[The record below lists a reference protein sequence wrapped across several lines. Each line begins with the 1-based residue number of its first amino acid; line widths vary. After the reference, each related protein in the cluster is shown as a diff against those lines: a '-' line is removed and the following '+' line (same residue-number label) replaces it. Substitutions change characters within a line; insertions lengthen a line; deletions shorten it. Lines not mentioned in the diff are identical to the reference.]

1 MKKIILL
8 FILIPLCAF
17 TQNSMNMNLLG
28 TYDYPTSQG
37 NDIWGWVDGNDEE
50 YALVGLRSGFSV
62 VNVTN
67 PSSTIEEFFIP
78 DINSIWRDIKT
89 WGNYAYITTEADAGL
104 LIVDLTDMTGNTFSH
119 VSQFTNSNG
128 GSISFTSAHDI
139 YIDENGIAYIFGAG
153 GPGLQPNGAIFL
165 DVNANPTNP
174 VYLGEWN
181 DEYIHDGM
189 VRGDTMW
196 AGCVYDGKVF
206 CVDVSDKTNP
216 QALGSATTP
225 NAFTHNAWVSDDG
238 NYVFTTDEQSDS
250 YLTAFDVSNLSNI
263 FEVDRIQ
270 SNPGSN
276 SIPHNTFVDG
286 NFLITS
292 YYRDGTTVH
301 DITHPSY
308 MIQVAYYDSYSGSG
322 NGFDG
327 CWGTYPYLPSG
338 NIISSDI
345 NSGPGGS
352 GRLLI
357 YGRDFQQACY
367 LKGTVTD
374 GITSSPISN
383 TSIEIL
389 STTINENT
397 NLIGFY
403 QTASVNSGTFQ
414 VVFSDPG
421 YTSDTL
427 TVSLVNGVMT
437 ILDAVLFPPCNTFN
451 IVTNN
456 NVQICSDSS
465 YVVGNSI
472 YNITGTYSDT
482 LTNYFGCDSVVNTN
496 LIVNQPYS
504 INNNETICDGQ
515 VLIVGSSQYSQ
526 SGIYTDILSSNS
538 ACDSTI
544 TTNLLVL
551 PTSNFIQTLSFC
563 SGNSIIVGSNIYTQ
577 TGIYTDILTSVNGCD
592 STITT
597 DLTVFVSSSISN
609 YQDICNGETY
619 WIGNSYYTT
628 PGYYTDIFTS
638 VNGCDSVVNTNLTV
652 YPLLV
657 INNNYTI
664 CEDDIVIVGN
674 NTYSQEGDY
683 TDTLQTIYGCDS
695 VINSYIQ
702 WSDPISSLTL
712 AGTNIDASVSGGTS
726 PFLFEIYGPSGLLNS
741 TQNNGSI
748 IQFNPLINGQYYFI
762 VTDGLGCISD
772 TAFIN
777 INNIPSS
784 ISGIQNSKE
793 LIKIVDILGR
803 ETEEKRNTTLFFIY
817 SDGTVEKKIIIE

>member
-1 MKKIILL
+1 MKKL
-8 FILIPLCAF
+8 ILIFMLISFCALS
-17 TQNSMNMNLLG
+17 QNSMNMNLLG
-28 TYDYPTSQG
+28 TYEFPTTQG
-37 NDIWGWVDGNDEE
+37 NDIWGWVDGNDDE
-50 YALVGLRSGFSV
+50 YALVGLRNGFSV

-67 PSSTIEEFFIP
+67 PSSPIQEFFIS
-78 DINSIWRDIKT
+78 DINSTWRDVKT
-89 WGNYAYITTEADAGL
+89 WGNYAYVTTEANAGL

-128 GSISFTSAHDI
+128 SSVSFTSAHDI

-216 QALGSATTP
+216 QTLGSATTP

-367 LKGTVTD
+367 LKGNVTD

-383 TSIEIL
+383 ASIEIL

-414 VVFSDPG
+414 VVFSAPG
-421 YTSDTL
+421 FTSDTL

-451 IVTNN
+451 IVTNK

-496 LIVNQPYS
+496 LIVNQSYT

-526 SGIYTDILSSNS
+526 SGIYTDLLSSNS

-563 SGNSIIVGSNIYTQ
+563 SGDSVIVGSNIYTQ
-577 TGIYTDILTSVNGCD
+577 TGVYTDILTSVNGCD

-628 PGYYTDIFTS
+628 PGYYTDIFNS

-803 ETEEKRNTTLFFIY
+803 ETEEKRNTTLFYIY
-817 SDGTVEKKIIIE
+817 DDGTVEKKIIIE